1 MVAGTIAVIDI
12 VVLYLLYSVWG
23 MNVYIGRVVSY
34 GSAITTGYFLNS
46 RYTFHDHERTR
57 PLAAEMSRF
66 FAVFG
71 VGGLINYA
79 VFAVIVTLGHAI
91 GTGAAPG
98 FWLPLIG
105 IVAGGMAGMGFNYG
119 FSHKLVFH
127 NR

>member
-12 VVLYLLYSVWG
+12 VVLYLLYGIWG
-23 MNVYIGRVVSY
+23 VNVYIGRVVSY

-46 RYTFHDHERTR
+46 HYTFHDHERAR

-71 VGGLINYA
+71 LGGLINYA
-79 VFAVIVTLGHAI
+79 VFAAIVALGYAMDTGATLG
-91 GTGAAPG
+91 
-98 FWLPLIG
+98 FWVPLIG
-105 IVAGGMAGMGFNYG
+105 IGAGGMAGMGFNYG